1 MTGKHISFLYKKIQS
16 KPPHFIIVWVWGARG
31 MKRITGRAK
40 MYLKKKKAYN
50 VAYLK
55 ANTTQ

>member
-1 MTGKHISFLYKKIQS
+1 
-16 KPPHFIIVWVWGARG
+16 VWGARG
-31 MKRITGRAK
+31 MKRITGRVK